1 MDQKI
6 NAYIESLVMEVLEV
20 QKDLFPEKIRD
31 HFHNVV
37 FDVILEHMS
46 TEDLNSI
53 KDIPMESEE
62 MAQRIEEI
70 SSGIPFL
77 LVEIEKK
84 LKEEVEAVKNNPSFL
99 KDSEAEEEKTEQ

>member
-6 NAYIESLVMEVLEV
+6 NAYIESLVLEVLEV

-53 KDIPMESEE
+53 KDIPMDSPE
-62 MAQRIEEI
+62 MSQRIEEI

-77 LVEIEKK
+77 SVEIEKK
-84 LKEEVEAVKNNPSFL
+84 LKEEVENLKANPELFANS
-99 KDSEAEEEKTEQ
+99 